1 MLIFLHVLIYWFVLD
16 TSDFFFL
23 SLQFIAF
30 TVYFFTLKIYC
41 CISAIDRWINI
52 FYTFIVHFSDMTTYN
67 GFSLMLVFRRGN
79 LRYMEPTGPLPVF
92 SGMMNKSKSLLML
105 DGFITIV

>member
-1 MLIFLHVLIYWFVLD
+1 
-16 TSDFFFL
+16 
-23 SLQFIAF
+23 
-30 TVYFFTLKIYC
+30 
-41 CISAIDRWINI
+41 
-52 FYTFIVHFSDMTTYN
+52 MTTYN